1 VSSIHADVV
10 RRGDVFVYNL
20 GEISQHVPWF
30 LRVDDGKP
38 KAAGEVY
45 AAYARCVLKDGATK
59 TEVLSHDEIDGI
71 RKRSRA
77 GQSGPWVSD
86 WAEMAKKTAFRR
98 LSKWLPLSAEVRD
111 VIDRDDDVIDAPE
124 RTRKPI
130 TELAAFSFVSDEPDE
145 HPTARAID
153 AHNADETRSDTKAG
167 LNLDAFRASLAECK
181 VGAQVGLCFAA
192 WNEQCAT
199 DDERA
204 TVQRECDKKADELRS
219 KSGGKQKELPT

>member
-1 VSSIHADVV
+1 
-10 RRGDVFVYNL
+10 
-20 GEISQHVPWF
+20 
-30 LRVDDGKP
+30 
-38 KAAGEVY
+38 
-45 AAYARCVLKDGATK
+45 
-59 TEVLSHDEIDGI
+59 
-71 RKRSRA
+71 
-77 GQSGPWVSD
+77 VSD